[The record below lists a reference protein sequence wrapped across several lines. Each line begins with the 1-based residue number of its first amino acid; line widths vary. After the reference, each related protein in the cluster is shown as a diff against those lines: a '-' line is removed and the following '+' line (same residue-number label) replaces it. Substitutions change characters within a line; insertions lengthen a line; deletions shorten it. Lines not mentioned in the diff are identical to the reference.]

1 MTATNNQPGIIN
13 CHAHVLT
20 NKVMP
25 NQLFLYPLPIVPLLR
40 MKSLNR
46 PLLFLLRSLS
56 WLLGKL
62 GMNKL
67 ERRLERVVSVVK
79 MSIYETQMDI
89 FNILKTYY
97 SKRTSFVLLSL
108 DTEYMG
114 KGRVPQKYEEQLKG
128 LIEIEK
134 DNPDRVFPFLAI
146 DPRRKWNRDKV
157 EEYIELGFCGIKL
170 YPPHG
175 FKPYDE
181 KYPQLLDIYA
191 YLQENQIPITAH
203 CTPDGLQGRPYK
215 DEDRIF
221 ADPDNYKDLLDKYP
235 KLKLCLA
242 HFGGITEWD
251 AYLNDP
257 WEENDKEKAWVSK
270 IIDMIK
276 LDDEDGKPKYPN
288 LYVDISYTAYNLQ
301 THAYLKVLLADD
313 RLKNRVL
320 FGSDFYIVQV
330 ETSERA
336 FGIGLR
342 GYLGEEV
349 FDQIARVNPRKFLA
363 SDR

>member
-1 MTATNNQPGIIN
+1 
-13 CHAHVLT
+13 
-20 NKVMP
+20 
-25 NQLFLYPLPIVPLLR
+25 
-40 MKSLNR
+40 
-46 PLLFLLRSLS
+46 
-56 WLLGKL
+56 
-62 GMNKL
+62 
-67 ERRLERVVSVVK
+67 
-79 MSIYETQMDI
+79 
-89 FNILKTYY
+89 
-97 SKRTSFVLLSL
+97 
-108 DTEYMG
+108 MG
-114 KGRVPQKYEEQLKG
+114 KGRVSQKYEDQLKG
-128 LIEIEK
+128 LIEIK
-134 DNPDRVFPFLAI
+134 NDNPGRVFPFLAI

-157 EEYIELGFCGIKL
+157 EEYIKLGFCGIKL

-175 FKPYDE
+175 FKPYDKSYKE

-191 YLQENQIPITAH
+191 YLQEKQIPITAH

-288 LYVDISYTAYNLQ
+288 LYVDISYTAYNIQ

-320 FGSDFYIVQV
+320 FGSDFYVVQV

-336 FGIGLR
+336 FSIGLR

-349 FDQIARVNPRKFLA
+349 FDQIARVNPRKFL
-363 SDR
+363 DI